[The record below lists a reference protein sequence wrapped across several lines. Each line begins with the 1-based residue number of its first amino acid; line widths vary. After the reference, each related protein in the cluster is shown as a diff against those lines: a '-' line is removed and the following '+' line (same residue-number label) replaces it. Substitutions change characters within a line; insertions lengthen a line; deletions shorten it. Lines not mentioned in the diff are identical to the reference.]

1 MKYFKI
7 YKNIALSFIVLLGV
21 VVGYIFLGPFF
32 TSGVMEW
39 FEVQPEIIRN
49 LVDLESMIIDALISS
64 CVPMLVFLAVAF
76 YGYSRFSTDLKTI
89 NNLFPLAWLFAES
102 PATVILFLSS
112 LLVGLCVYGWL
123 EYSNSSSLTALSVLC
138 VFFFVIGFA
147 VRFTCAPNLKQSNFL
162 DSHSVKIGHT
172 CSLLGVSAYFWSVL
186 ANPVSLYMLVKSSV

>member
-7 YKNIALSFIVLLGV
+7 YKNIALGLIILLGV

-32 TSGVMEW
+32 TSGVIEW
-39 FEVQPEIIRN
+39 FEGQPEIVRN
-49 LVDLESMIIDALISS
+49 LVDLESMVIDVLISS
-64 CVPMLVFLAVAF
+64 CVPMLIFWAIAF
-76 YGYSRFSTDLKTI
+76 YGYNRFSTDLKTI

-112 LLVGLCVYGWL
+112 LLAGLCGYGWL
-123 EYSNSSSLTALSVLC
+123 EYSHSSSLTALSVLC
-138 VFFFVIGFA
+138 VFFFIIGFV
-147 VRFTCAPNLKQSNFL
+147 VRLTCTPHLKQSNFL

-186 ANPVSLYMLVKSSV
+186 ANPVSLYMLIKSSV